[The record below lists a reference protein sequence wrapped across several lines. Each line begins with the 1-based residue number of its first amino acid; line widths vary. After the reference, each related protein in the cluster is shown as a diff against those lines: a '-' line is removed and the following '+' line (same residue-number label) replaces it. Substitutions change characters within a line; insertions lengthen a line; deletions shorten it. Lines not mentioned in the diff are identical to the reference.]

1 MAQGVWLR
9 GALDVGALEC
19 ALGALVDR
27 HEVLRTRLVEGLS
40 GPEQRIDGPGT
51 GFALAR
57 LAAGSRD
64 EALAAA
70 RAFAGSGFDLSR
82 EWPLRG
88 CVIGLGSED
97 HVLVLVLHHVAGDG
111 WSVGILARELA
122 ALYGA
127 AVTGVAARLPGLAV
141 QYADYAAWQRDWLG
155 SGVEDRELAYWRG
168 ALAGAPGLLRL
179 PWDGPRATVS
189 RHRGGVVEIGFD
201 AALIGGLKGLCR
213 AEGVTLFMALLA
225 GFGLVLGRWSGQREV
240 VIGTPVANR
249 LRPELE
255 GVVGFFVNTLA
266 LRLGLGGMPS
276 GSALLARAR
285 QVALGGYDHQAVPF
299 ERVVEALHPER
310 SLGHSP
316 LFQAMLALQ
325 GSERELVPG
334 LGLAGVSGEALD
346 LGSLGSKFDVTLS
359 LAATAEG
366 GLTGSLEYDSDLFG
380 AATMARL
387 GAQLAA
393 ALRGLAQAP
402 ARPLWRLEL
411 VDASPARI
419 GPRPVRRGG
428 GGDAASVVSLVEA
441 QVLLRPGSVAVEGG
455 GEGLSYGALWSRSGT
470 LAARLR
476 GLGVGPDRVVGL
488 CLDRAVGTVV
498 SVLAVWRAGG
508 AYVALD
514 PTYPDA
520 RLDYLIR
527 DSGAV
532 AVLSRGGDAAR
543 IEGLLAADPGSR
555 RVAVLDLDRFDDND
569 AGPLSAL
576 PDPPHPD
583 ALAYVIYTS
592 GSTGQPKPVAVSHF
606 SIRNKIITLG
616 EKFGIGSGFRSAWLA
631 PLAFD
636 RRLNRSRYLFA
647 MAAP

>member
-1 MAQGVWLR
+1 
-9 GALDVGALEC
+9 
-19 ALGALVDR
+19 
-27 HEVLRTRLVEGLS
+27 
-40 GPEQRIDGPGT
+40 
-51 GFALAR
+51 
-57 LAAGSRD
+57 
-64 EALAAA
+64 
-70 RAFAGSGFDLSR
+70 
-82 EWPLRG
+82 
-88 CVIGLGSED
+88 
-97 HVLVLVLHHVAGDG
+97 
-111 WSVGILARELA
+111 
-122 ALYGA
+122 
-127 AVTGVAARLPGLAV
+127 
-141 QYADYAAWQRDWLG
+141 
-155 SGVEDRELAYWRG
+155 
-168 ALAGAPGLLRL
+168 
-179 PWDGPRATVS
+179 
-189 RHRGGVVEIGFD
+189 
-201 AALIGGLKGLCR
+201 
-213 AEGVTLFMALLA
+213 
-225 GFGLVLGRWSGQREV
+225 
-240 VIGTPVANR
+240 
-249 LRPELE
+249 
-255 GVVGFFVNTLA
+255 
-266 LRLGLGGMPS
+266 MPS

-592 GSTGQPKPVAVSHF
+592 GSTGQPKPVAVSHAGLLNHT
-606 SIRNKIITLG
+606 RWLNGRYGLG
-616 EKFGIGSGFRSAWLA
+616 PHDRVVLKTPLSFDASVWELISPLGSGATLVVAPTSVPGDVAALARLLADEAIAVVQVVPSLLAALLRMSRAGRGTGVTPGVLRWRRVAAGFGAALPRAAARGVTAQSLRSDRGDHRRDRLVMRCGGCGGPGIERPDWLCFAWFCRA
-631 PLAFD
+631 CAGRTYAGGSGRDCGGVVFGRGWSGAWVSGPRRSDGDAFCGGSVWRGWGSAVPD
-636 RRLNRSRYLFA
+636 G
-647 MAAP
+647 